1 MITRDKE
8 NILAVMGLALFSILF
23 WVLMCIFP
31 ANAQTPADD
40 FYNTFRSRPDGPA
53 IGEVRGMWFSVLCP
67 KCNAK
72 CWQHSSG
79 GYIYDDL
86 GQTTHQCA
94 NEVPIGDVE
103 PLIIFAVI
111 TWLII
116 GIIVMF
122 NNLYK
127 RDNGRFRSS
136 KTQKETLAKNSGSV

>member
-1 MITRDKE
+1 MISKKD
-8 NILAVMGLALFSILF
+8 NIRAVLGMALFSLLF
-23 WVLMCIFP
+23 LLFINAIPMH
-31 ANAQTPADD
+31 AQTPADD

-111 TWLII
+111 MWLVI
-116 GIIVMF
+116 GIIIMF

-127 RDNGRFRSS
+127 SDNGSFCSS